1 MCHFLVSRR
10 VQIFCFISRQCT
22 CIGVDNPMPWMQH
35 MVQFTHKKAKTW
47 EKQTDYFNKRVLK

>member
-1 MCHFLVSRR
+1 
-10 VQIFCFISRQCT
+10 
-22 CIGVDNPMPWMQH
+22 MPWMQH